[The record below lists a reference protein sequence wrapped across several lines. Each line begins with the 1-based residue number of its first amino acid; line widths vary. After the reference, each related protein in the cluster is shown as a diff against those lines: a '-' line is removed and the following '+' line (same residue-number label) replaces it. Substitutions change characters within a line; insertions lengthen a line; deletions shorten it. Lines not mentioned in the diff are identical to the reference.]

1 MQTLLGPRAP
11 LIFRCAH
18 PPCSRDIGTRTAV
31 LKDGRIYCCLD
42 CAASASAIA
51 SPLFPGRQKLRA
63 RRRSTPPKAAL
74 V

>member
-18 PPCSRDIGTRTAV
+18 SPCSRDIGTRTAV

-42 CAASASAIA
+42 CAASASAA
-51 SPLFPGRQKLRA
+51 SPLFPGRQKPRA
-63 RRRSTPPKAAL
+63 RKRSAAPKAA
-74 V
+74 VV